1 MPTFVDLLSRIGH
14 LTVQKWTLAL
24 IVETHFQMVMCLV
37 QFL

>member
-1 MPTFVDLLSRIGH
+1 MPTFVELLSGSGH

>member
-1 MPTFVDLLSRIGH
+1 MPTFVELLSRSGH

>member
-1 MPTFVDLLSRIGH
+1 MPTFVGLLSIFGH

-24 IVETHFQMVMCLV
+24 IVGTHFQMVMCLV

>member
-1 MPTFVDLLSRIGH
+1 MPAFVELLSGIGH

-24 IVETHFQMVMCLV
+24 IVGTHFQMVMCLV